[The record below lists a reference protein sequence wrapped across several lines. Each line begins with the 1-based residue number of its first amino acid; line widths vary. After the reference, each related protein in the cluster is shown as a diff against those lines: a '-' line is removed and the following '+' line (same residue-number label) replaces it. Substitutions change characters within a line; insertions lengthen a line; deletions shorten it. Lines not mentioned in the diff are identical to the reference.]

1 MMQYFEFQDDNVSC
15 FLEITLED
23 TVVRTRSGQKGTNGV
38 AEERVFDNANTAAQE
53 YERLVEEKKGDES
66 YYFVLG
72 EYRL

>member
-1 MMQYFEFQDDNVSC
+1 MMQYFEFQNDTVSC